1 MRLTNIRRTQLVLFI
16 CLVLLSMSCEDDE
29 EPTTTFH
36 GSMKKE
42 SDNTPA
48 SGVKLT
54 FKGLDVG
61 KGLWPSVEEVST
73 HTVVVDQSGN
83 FHITIPANSKIDRFG
98 LTARTAAGGTV
109 DIFSGCPDWACEN
122 FPVGTST
129 ELAFKV
135 GF

>member
-1 MRLTNIRRTQLVLFI
+1 MRLTNIRRTQLVLLI
-16 CLVLLSMSCEDDE
+16 CLVLLSMSCEDDA

-54 FKGLDVG
+54 FTGLDVG
-61 KGLWPSVEEVST
+61 GGLWPAVEEVST
-73 HTVVVDQSGN
+73 HTVDVDQSGN

-98 LTARTAAGGTV
+98 LTARTSGGGTV
-109 DIFSGCPDWACEN
+109 DIISGCPDWACEN
-122 FPVGTST
+122 FPVGKTT

-135 GF
+135 NF